1 MSDIISIKDY
11 IFEKSISE
19 NEISSIVKSL
29 AEQIRLDYSSG
40 KIVFLVVL
48 KGAFIFAA
56 DLIREIGLPSEVF
69 FINSSSYKNML
80 KSTGKV
86 DIQIGSINIEN
97 KDVLILEDIVDS
109 GQTLKALTN
118 DLKKFK
124 PNSIEIA
131 TFLSKPLER
140 ITDIQV
146 KYVGI
151 EIPSKFVVGYGL
163 DYAEYGRYLK
173 DIYSLKSN
181 II

>member
-1 MSDIISIKDY
+1 
-11 IFEKSISE
+11 
-19 NEISSIVKSL
+19 
-29 AEQIRLDYSSG
+29 
-40 KIVFLVVL
+40 
-48 KGAFIFAA
+48 
-56 DLIREIGLPSEVF
+56 
-69 FINSSSYKNML
+69 ML